1 MPPRRRTRRGR
12 DPTPSPEPSPEPQVE
27 EQELEEGSGDE
38 AQEELADAAQAPA
51 GGDDALEGEM
61 AKLRFDEP
69 LTWRPGKPIPVSQLL
84 PRLQRLF
91 EELSDMEQD
100 HVDKDSL
107 AEVANSLAQRNL
119 LQHKEPPIKAYV
131 ASCLVEILRLCAPD
145 APFTEDQLKAIFTFI
160 ITYTLPAL
168 KDPSHPYNGQHK
180 HVLTSLAEVKSI
192 LLLND
197 LDGADNLLLHLFSTC
212 FDCVSASSILDADG
226 NPPADVEAHMTDLL
240 IFLID
245 ESPGLPAKVVE
256 AVIAQ
261 FLRPAHFKSQTRAD
275 NGESNGSQSTLM
287 PKKEPPAYVM
297 AKMICTY
304 NPEKM
309 ARYVSQYFSDVI
321 MDASSF
327 ATRGNGH
334 KQGDE
339 EEEAVPSGPT
349 EADLKNLSQAH
360 LLIRE
365 LWRAA
370 PAVLQNVIPQV
381 EAELSADDIHLRQ
394 IATETFG
401 DMISGIGAAGPPPP
415 PTYDPCQY
423 PPLRFNE
430 ESSAP
435 VYDNVLTTPMCS
447 QSFAQTYSSTY
458 SGFLGR
464 KKDKVPQ
471 IRAAWTTAAGYILST
486 EAGGIGLSREEQSRL
501 VDALNEKL
509 NDADEKV
516 RLAAVKAIELFSYR
530 DVVTK
535 LGLKGGANKE
545 GSVLASLADR
555 CRDKKPAVRVEA
567 MVVLGKLWAVAAG
580 DMATGQDTVISC
592 FAGVSSRILS
602 VFYANDLDLN
612 VLLDRVLYEYLV
624 PLGYPPR
631 KQKSGT
637 KGSSQSQ
644 AATSNFDPDRIRA
657 ERLLQFV
664 KSLDAPAK
672 KAFFAIQSRQPQF
685 AQVLALFIKQ
695 CEAFNGGTIDG
706 DAKRTIEHL
715 NKTVS
720 YVSTFFP
727 DPPKVA
733 SDLQRFAKLNDR
745 RNYQLIKFAIG
756 SESDFKT
763 VHGAIKELMKRV
775 QAGASAHMLDTLLPL
790 LYRSSCLMLNRSHL
804 PAIMD
809 CSKNDKDGLGAVAHE
824 VLSEISQRNPEIFKT
839 HVGDLC
845 KSLSSQVP
853 SERKANDPS
862 VVDVL
867 KACSSYSR
875 KYPDEIPRDK
885 AFSQNL
891 INYALYGT
899 PPKAAKYAVNILLA
913 KNDDKAMVNAT
924 SLIQRIMKDWKYES
938 PRLLNKLAAVSQLEL
953 LAPRVTLDYDDDI
966 LDMAVQKILLNVR
979 TDATERDPVWVT
991 DENMD
996 EEIQAKSLCLKIL
1009 VNRLRATEDV
1019 KQAKEKAVPVF
1030 KLLRNLILKDGEIC
1044 KVKDTPKHHR
1054 ARLLLAA
1061 AKLTLKICTIQHL
1074 DDMLQPRDFNNLAY
1088 VAQRGE
1094 PAVRHGFVEKLQKY
1108 LVQGKLRS
1116 RFYTIIFL
1124 TAFEP
1129 VPSVK
1134 QRLETWIRSR
1144 AQHYRNTDKSHVMEA
1159 TMIRLLSLLAHHP
1172 DYSTDVD
1179 NLVDHARYIV
1189 YYLSNVATENNLG
1202 IILRYAEHSKQ
1213 TTDAIDPSMSE
1224 NTYVLS
1230 DLAQAVIRKWQ
1241 DKKNWSL
1248 RVGPAQV
1255 GTPVGLY
1262 TRVSSEVGQELA
1274 KKQFLPEGVDEKL
1287 DSLLKSIDRKKKRK
1301 SMDERAEPLSKRTK
1315 TLVSREK
1322 AKPKARS
1329 TSSAPKKKQPQKA
1342 AKSRKKRS
1350 YDDDDDDDGDAGTS
1364 RSAARAAADRRRS
1377 SRATKA
1383 STYVERDSDED
1394 DEEMLDGV
1402 AEWEYLKEG
1411 EGDSDAGV
1419 SEGEGEGGDESE
1431 LSDPPES
1438 EEEEAPKRAVGSRR
1452 RR

>member
-1 MPPRRRTRRGR
+1 
-12 DPTPSPEPSPEPQVE
+12 
-27 EQELEEGSGDE
+27 
-38 AQEELADAAQAPA
+38 
-51 GGDDALEGEM
+51 
-61 AKLRFDEP
+61 
-69 LTWRPGKPIPVSQLL
+69 
-84 PRLQRLF
+84 
-91 EELSDMEQD
+91 
-100 HVDKDSL
+100 
-107 AEVANSLAQRNL
+107 
-119 LQHKEPPIKAYV
+119 
-131 ASCLVEILRLCAPD
+131 
-145 APFTEDQLKAIFTFI
+145 
-160 ITYTLPAL
+160 
-168 KDPSHPYNGQHK
+168 
-180 HVLTSLAEVKSI
+180 
-192 LLLND
+192 
-197 LDGADNLLLHLFSTC
+197 
-212 FDCVSASSILDADG
+212 
-226 NPPADVEAHMTDLL
+226 MTDIL

-261 FLRPAHFKSQTRAD
+261 FLRPAHFKSVQSRSD
-275 NGESNGSQSTLM
+275 KGESNGNQSTLL

-334 KQGDE
+334 KQGDD
-339 EEEAVPSGPT
+339 EEEAAPSGPT

-381 EAELSADDIHLRQ
+381 EAELSADDVHLRQ

-401 DMISGIGAAGPPPP
+401 DMISGIGAAGPPSAPN
-415 PTYDPCQY
+415 YDPCQY
-423 PPLRFNE
+423 PPLRFNDE
-430 ESSAP
+430 ASAP
-435 VYDNVLTTPMCS
+435 IYDNVLTTPICS
-447 QSFAQTYSSTY
+447 QSFAQTYPSTHN
-458 SGFLGR
+458 SFLGR
-464 KKDKVPQ
+464 RKDKVPQ

-486 EAGGIGLSREEQSRL
+486 SAGGIGLSREEQSQL

-535 LGLKGGANKE
+535 LGPKGGANKE

-555 CRDKKPAVRVEA
+555 CRDKRPAVRVEA

-580 DMATGQDTVISC
+580 DIAAGQDVVVAC
-592 FAGVSSRILS
+592 FSGVSSRILN

-631 KQKSGT
+631 KQKPGA

-644 AATSNFDPDRIRA
+644 AASGTVFDPDRIRA
-657 ERLLQFV
+657 ERLLQLV
-664 KSLDAPAK
+664 KSLDNPAK
-672 KAFFAIQSRQPQF
+672 KAFLAIQSRQPQF

-706 DAKRTIEHL
+706 DAKRTTEHL
-715 NKTVS
+715 NKTIS

-727 DPPKVA
+727 DPPKVTT
-733 SDLQRFAKLNDR
+733 DLQRFAKLNDR
-745 RNYQLIKFAIG
+745 RNYQLVKFALG

-763 VHGAIKELMKRV
+763 VHGAIKELIKRI
-775 QAGASAHMLDTLLPL
+775 QAGSSAHMLDTLLPL
-790 LYRSSCLMLNRSHL
+790 LYRSSCLMFNRSHL

-845 KSLSSQVP
+845 KSLSQQAP
-853 SERKANDPS
+853 TERKANDPS
-862 VVDVL
+862 AVDVL

-899 PPKAAKYAVNILLA
+899 PPKAAKYAVNILMA

-938 PRLLNKLAAVSQLEL
+938 PRLLNNLAAVSQLEL
-953 LAPRVTLDYDDDI
+953 LAPRVTLDYDDAI
-966 LDMAVQKILLNVR
+966 LDMTVQKILLNVR
-979 TDATERDPVWVT
+979 TDATERDPVWVN
-991 DENMD
+991 DADMD
-996 EEIQAKSLCLKIL
+996 EEIQAKCLCLKIL

-1019 KQAKEKAVPVF
+1019 ELAKEKAVPVF

-1054 ARLLLAA
+1054 SRLLLAA
-1061 AKLTLKICTIQHL
+1061 AKLTLKICTIKHL
-1074 DDMLQPRDFNNLAY
+1074 DDMLQPKDFNSLAY

-1129 VPSVK
+1129 VVSVK

-1144 AQHYRNTDKSHVMEA
+1144 AQYYRGTDKKHVMEA
-1159 TMIRLLSLLAHHP
+1159 LMGRLISLLAHHP

-1202 IILRYAEHSKQ
+1202 LILRYAERSKQ
-1213 TTDAIDPSMSE
+1213 TKDAIDPAMSG
-1224 NTYVLS
+1224 NVYVLS
-1230 DLAQAVIRKWQ
+1230 DLAQAVIRKWM
-1241 DKKNWSL
+1241 DKKNWSF
-1248 RVGPAQV
+1248 RVGPASV
-1255 GTPVGLY
+1255 GIPLGLY
-1262 TRVSSEVGQELA
+1262 LTLPHDQAQEIA
-1274 KKQFLPEGVDEKL
+1274 EKQYLPEGVDEKL
-1287 DSLLKSIDRKKKRK
+1287 DDLIRSIDRKKVCIRPPVK
-1301 SMDERAEPLSKRTK
+1301 
-1315 TLVSREK
+1315 
-1322 AKPKARS
+1322 KP
-1329 TSSAPKKKQPQKA
+1329 TPYPQP
-1342 AKSRKKRS
+1342 SF
-1350 YDDDDDDDGDAGTS
+1350 
-1364 RSAARAAADRRRS
+1364 
-1377 SRATKA
+1377 
-1383 STYVERDSDED
+1383 
-1394 DEEMLDGV
+1394 
-1402 AEWEYLKEG
+1402 WF
-1411 EGDSDAGV
+1411 
-1419 SEGEGEGGDESE
+1419 
-1431 LSDPPES
+1431 
-1438 EEEEAPKRAVGSRR
+1438 
-1452 RR
+1452 